1 MFLTAI
7 AFIVI
12 FSILVLIHEW
22 GHFTAA
28 RRAGI
33 KVEEFGLGLPPL
45 AKNIYKDKKG
55 TTYTLNWIP
64 FGGFVRLYGEDSEDP
79 KVLKDKKSFASKT
92 IWQRTTV
99 ILAGVFMN
107 FVLAWAIITIGFMVG
122 MKPFL
127 VTHEDVEKGI
137 EAGLIE
143 TQDGIYV
150 SKAPIEESAFL
161 DGDMIINIEG
171 IGYVESSEL
180 INVIKPNETYNL
192 TVIRGDKEEVVI
204 EVKTDQE
211 GKFGI
216 EISDQKI
223 ITNVNNITYP
233 FYIAPIEAGKEVAR
247 LSVLTVK
254 MFGNVIVSLVGKLT
268 IPDGVA
274 GPVGIAKMTHRFVQ
288 EGFMALMQFMALI
301 SISLGVINVMPF
313 PALDGG
319 RFLFIVFELITRRK
333 PNAKWERIIHTTG
346 FGLLMILIVVITW
359 NDILGLFQ

>member
-7 AFIVI
+7 AFIII

-45 AKNIYKDKKG
+45 AKKIAKDKKG

-64 FGGFVRLYGEDSEDP
+64 FGGFVRLFGEDSEDP
-79 KVLKDKKSFASKT
+79 DVLKDKRSFASKT

-107 FVLAWAIITIGFMVG
+107 FVLAWIIITIGFTVG

-127 VTHEDVEKGI
+127 VTHEDIEKGI
-137 EAGLIE
+137 ESGLIE

-150 SKAPIEESAFL
+150 SKAPVEESAFQ
-161 DGDMIINIEG
+161 DGDMIISIDG
-171 IGYVESSEL
+171 IGAVESSML
-180 INVIKPNETYNL
+180 I
-192 TVIRGDKEEVVI
+192 DVI
-204 EVKTDQE
+204 EGNKIYKLNVVRADKKEAIIEVQTNEE

-216 EISDQKI
+216 EISDQKM
-223 ITNVNNITYP
+223 ITNVKNISYP
-233 FYIAPIEAGKEVAR
+233 FYIAPIKAGKEVGR

-254 MFGNVIVSLVGKLT
+254 MFGNVIVSLVAKLT
-268 IPDGVA
+268 IPEGVA

-319 RFLFIVFELITRRK
+319 RFLFIVFELIFRRK
-333 PNAKWERIIHTTG
+333 ANAKWERIIHTTG

-359 NDILGLFQ
+359 NDILSLF